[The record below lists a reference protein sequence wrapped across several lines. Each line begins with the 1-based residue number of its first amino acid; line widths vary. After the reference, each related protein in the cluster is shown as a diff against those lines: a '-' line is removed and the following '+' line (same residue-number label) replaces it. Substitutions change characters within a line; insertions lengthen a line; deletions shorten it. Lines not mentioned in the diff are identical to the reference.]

1 MKVFLIRIFL
11 LLFSVVLCIQLW
23 IFASLA
29 WWRFNPVNTTMMMR
43 IDYWTEPSKP
53 IQHQWRPYDEISTNL
68 KKAVVTAEDGK
79 FVHHHG
85 FDWDGIQTALSRN
98 KEQGKV
104 VAGGSTISQ
113 QLAKNLFLFNK
124 RSFLRKGQEAVATWM
139 MERMW
144 SKERILEVYLNSIE
158 MGDGVYGA
166 EAASHYWFKKSAK
179 SLSRENAAAI
189 AAILPSPRRYS
200 ANPPGPYVARRTQW
214 VMRQMRYFGVFEL
227 KKQVDKE
234 VNKK

>member
-1 MKVFLIRIFL
+1 MKAFLTRTL
-11 LLFSVVLCIQLW
+11 LVIVSVILLVQLW

-29 WWRFNPVNTTMMMR
+29 WWRTNPVNTTMMMR

-68 KKAVVTAEDGK
+68 KRAVVTAEDGK
-79 FVHHHG
+79 FMHHHG

-98 KEQGKV
+98 KNEGRV

-113 QLAKNLFLFNK
+113 QLAKNLFLVNK

-158 MGDGVYGA
+158 FGDNIYGA
-166 EAASHYWFKKSAK
+166 CLLYTS
-179 SLSRENAAAI
+179 
-189 AAILPSPRRYS
+189 PSPRDRTRSRMPSS
-200 ANPPGPYVARRTQW
+200 A
-214 VMRQMRYFGVFEL
+214 
-227 KKQVDKE
+227 
-234 VNKK
+234 